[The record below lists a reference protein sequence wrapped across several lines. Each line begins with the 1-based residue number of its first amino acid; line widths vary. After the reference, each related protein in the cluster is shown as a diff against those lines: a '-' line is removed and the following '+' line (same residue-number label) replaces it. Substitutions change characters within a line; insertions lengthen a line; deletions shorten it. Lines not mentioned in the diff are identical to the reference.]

1 MALQNPTVTSDER
14 SQRSSVIGSLALLAL
29 YAGARVFLRSDAAR
43 RRPRALEKPSLEPAA
58 SPARRGLPRRWAEWK
73 HILYCVYEEINDDRV
88 LALAAA
94 IVFYSLLAL
103 FPAITA
109 LVSSYALFADP
120 STISQHLNQLAD
132 VMPQSAYG
140 IVNEQVNRIVNGTTG
155 KLGLAFF
162 FGFALALWSANSGVK
177 AFIDALNIV
186 YGVKERRGFIKLNLV
201 SLAFTVG
208 AIAGLLLAIAA
219 IVVLPIVFSYLP
231 LGGFG
236 ATLLAWLRWPALF
249 VLLLIG
255 LAVLYRF
262 GPDLR
267 HPRWRWISPGAAFA
281 AITWLVGSALLSL
294 YLSNFAHYDATYGS
308 LGAAIGLMM
317 WLWLTGIVVLVGAE
331 FNVQIDAEEGAKE
344 GAFPQRKKDR

>member
-1 MALQNPTVTSDER
+1 MALQNTINGER
-14 SQRSSVIGSLALLAL
+14 SDRSSLIAGLAFFAL
-29 YAGARVFLRSDAAR
+29 YAGARVILRPTVRRQEPPAMFEQAAAKPQAGPRER
-43 RRPRALEKPSLEPAA
+43 RI
-58 SPARRGLPRRWAEWK
+58 PRRWAEWK
-73 HILYCVYEEINDDRV
+73 HILYRVYEEINDDRV

-94 IVFYSLLAL
+94 IVFYGLLAL

-109 LVSSYALFADP
+109 LVSSYALFANP
-120 STISQHLNQLAD
+120 ATISQHLDKLAD
-132 VMPQSAYG
+132 MMPQGAFN
-140 IVNEQVNRIVNGTTG
+140 IVNEQINRIVNGTTG
-155 KLGLAFF
+155 KLGLTFF

-208 AIAGLLLAIAA
+208 AIASMLLAIAA
-219 IVVLPIVFSYLP
+219 IVVLPIVLSFLS

-236 ATLLAWLRWPALF
+236 TTLLAWLRWPALF
-249 VLLLIG
+249 VMLLIG

-281 AITWLVGSALLSL
+281 AIAWLVGSALLSL
-294 YLSNFAHYDATYGS
+294 YLSNFANYDATYGS

-331 FNVQIDAEEGAKE
+331 LNSEIDAEEDKKE
-344 GAFPQRKKDR
+344 GAFPRRREPR